1 MARLRHSL
9 QDDVN
14 KMLEVL
20 ETYKE
25 KGFGS
30 SKSRSDLQISL
41 LPSIEKWTKAQK
53 GEFIVPT
60 VLASHEAFF
69 DKMRLNLRRMSDAQ
83 RKVPIYNEM
92 QKFGRD
98 IAVAVGEGEFEE
110 ADRLLQSLKLI
121 VDDREL
127 FVRKMLEYGIPD
139 PSIPEVI
146 RRRVGY
152 HVDDR
157 PL

>member
-1 MARLRHSL
+1 M
-9 QDDVN
+9 
-14 KMLEVL
+14 
-20 ETYKE
+20 
-25 KGFGS
+25 
-30 SKSRSDLQISL
+30 
-41 LPSIEKWTKAQK
+41 LPSVEKWSKTQNW
-53 GEFIVPT
+53 GIVPSALT
-60 VLASHEAFF
+60 THEAFF
-69 DKMRLNLRRMSDAQ
+69 DKMQLNLRRMSDAQ
-83 RKVPIYNEM
+83 RRVPIYNEM

-98 IAVAVGEGEFEE
+98 IAVAVGEGDLEE

-127 FVRKMLEYGIPD
+127 FARKMLEYGVPNQD
-139 PSIPEVI
+139 VPEII